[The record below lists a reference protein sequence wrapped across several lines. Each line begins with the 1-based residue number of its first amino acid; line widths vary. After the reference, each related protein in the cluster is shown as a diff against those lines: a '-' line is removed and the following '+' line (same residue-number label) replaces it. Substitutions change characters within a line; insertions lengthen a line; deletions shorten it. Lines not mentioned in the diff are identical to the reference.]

1 MNYLKYFEG
10 REEVW
15 NVNRDDI
22 KETFSDF
29 IDDFQIIVTF
39 GKKLH
44 QFNVL
49 DTKVTNQDIKLGF
62 KPYIQV
68 RLTSLDKTSPY
79 QLSQYINSDDF
90 LERQSEIVS
99 RLDYY
104 DLELVKVYVEV
115 NSIIFLIYTKNSKL
129 YTNLWIP
136 FQ

>member
-44 QFNVL
+44 QFNIL

-68 RLTSLDKTSPY
+68 RLTSLNKTSPY

-90 LERQSEIVS
+90 LERQSELVS

-104 DLELVKVYVEV
+104 DIELSKVHVEV

-129 YTNLWIP
+129 YAEL
-136 FQ
+136 

>member
-1 MNYLKYFEG
+1 MKYLNYFES

-29 IDDFQIIVTF
+29 IDDFQIIITF

-44 QFNVL
+44 QFNVV
-49 DTKVTNQDIKLGF
+49 DTKITNQDIKLGF

-79 QLSQYINSDDF
+79 GLSQYINSDDF
-90 LERQSEIVS
+90 LDRQSELVS

-129 YTNLWIP
+129 YAEL
-136 FQ
+136 

>member
-1 MNYLKYFEG
+1 MKYLNYFES

-29 IDDFQIIVTF
+29 IDDFQIIITF

-79 QLSQYINSDDF
+79 RLSQYINSEDF
-90 LERQSEIVS
+90 LDRQSELVS

-104 DLELVKVYVEV
+104 DLELVKVHVEV

-129 YTNLWIP
+129 YKNI
-136 FQ
+136 

>member
-22 KETFSDF
+22 KEVFSDF
-29 IDDFQIIVTF
+29 IDYFQIIVTF

-44 QFNVL
+44 QFNIL

-62 KPYIQV
+62 KPYINV

-129 YTNLWIP
+129 YAEL
-136 FQ
+136 

>member
-44 QFNVL
+44 QFNIL

-79 QLSQYINSDDF
+79 KLSQYINSDDF
-90 LERQSEIVS
+90 LERQSELVS

-104 DLELVKVYVEV
+104 DLELVKVHVEV

-129 YTNLWIP
+129 YAEL
-136 FQ
+136 

>member
-68 RLTSLDKTSPY
+68 RLTSLDKIIN
-79 QLSQYINSDDF
+79 LLFSQVV
-90 LERQSEIVS
+90 L
-99 RLDYY
+99 
-104 DLELVKVYVEV
+104 
-115 NSIIFLIYTKNSKL
+115 
-129 YTNLWIP
+129 
-136 FQ
+136 

>member
-104 DLELVKVYVEV
+104 DIELVKVYVEV

-129 YTNLWIP
+129 YAEL
-136 FQ
+136 

>member
-22 KETFSDF
+22 KETFSDL

-44 QFNVL
+44 QFNIL

-79 QLSQYINSDDF
+79 RLSQYINSDDF

-104 DLELVKVYVEV
+104 DLELVKVHVEV

-129 YTNLWIP
+129 YAEL
-136 FQ
+136 

>member
-1 MNYLKYFEG
+1 MNHLKHFEN

-22 KETFSDF
+22 KETFIDF
-29 IDDFQIIVTF
+29 VDDFQIIITF

-44 QFNVL
+44 QFNVI

-62 KPYIQV
+62 QPYIQV

-79 QLSQYINSDDF
+79 QLSQYINSDYFSD
-90 LERQSEIVS
+90 RQKEIVS
-99 RLDYY
+99 KLDYF
-104 DLELVKVYVEV
+104 DLELAKIYVEV

-129 YTNLWIP
+129 YAKL
-136 FQ
+136 

>member
-79 QLSQYINSDDF
+79 KLSQYINSDDF
-90 LERQSEIVS
+90 LERQSELVS

-129 YTNLWIP
+129 YAEL
-136 FQ
+136 

>member
-22 KETFSDF
+22 KEVFSDF
-29 IDDFQIIVTF
+29 IDDFQIIITF

-62 KPYIQV
+62 KPYINV

-79 QLSQYINSDDF
+79 RLSQYINSDDF
-90 LERQSEIVS
+90 LDRQSELVS

-104 DLELVKVYVEV
+104 DIELVKVHVEV

-129 YTNLWIP
+129 YAEL
-136 FQ
+136 